1 MRFNQDK
8 CILLG
13 MNSLGSVQ
21 YIDGGLMPTAERAP
35 HLGTNMS
42 AKGNPHLEINTRI
55 ISTTTTLN
63 KLDML
68 WKKAPVSTTWKMRVH
83 DAVISSKLLYGL
95 ESASLTNAEYERL
108 DSFQIKALRGILGI
122 KLPHHSHISNE
133 VVMQRA
139 NQRIRLKEGKVITKM
154 SDQLINRQ
162 IKSMAHFLRS
172 EENDIMKTCTLDNSG
187 LGVIA
192 GFKRTGRPRIKWY
205 DQVMNSCFDRLVKM
219 SLPLPN
225 WREYI
230 RDEEAKQIVL
240 QTAIDREICRS
251 SGLANDQAP
260 ASLTTRLR
268 PR

>member
-1 MRFNQDK
+1 MTVMMRDINSNLTQEERFILRNEQPMGMEGHDKLLYADDTIILTSNRQAAEIILHKIQEESSRYNMRLNQNK

-35 HLGTNMS
+35 YLGTNMS
-42 AKGNPHLEINTRI
+42 AKGNPHFEISTRI

-63 KLDML
+63 KLDMF

-108 DSFQIKALRGILGI
+108 DSFQIKALREILGI
-122 KLPHHSHISNE
+122 KHSYHSHISNE

-154 SDQLINRQ
+154 S
-162 IKSMAHFLRS
+162 
-172 EENDIMKTCTLDNSG
+172 EN
-187 LGVIA
+187 
-192 GFKRTGRPRIKWY
+192 
-205 DQVMNSCFDRLVKM
+205 
-219 SLPLPN
+219 
-225 WREYI
+225 
-230 RDEEAKQIVL
+230 
-240 QTAIDREICRS
+240 
-251 SGLANDQAP
+251 
-260 ASLTTRLR
+260 
-268 PR
+268 